1 MANFP
6 LSQRKKGS
14 LKQGADRFMPMGGE
28 LTVHPGLGQVPPAAP
43 PQQYL
48 VEEPQQAITI
58 EVSGPSAFQR
68 PFTDPPRPI
77 QVPVTAVQAGRRGMT
92 MGQPPALPAPPAER
106 PSCPVGPVEM
116 PDGRIIEPDDPV
128 TLRDMCE
135 IVSSMVDALVEAQGA
150 PAAGALP
157 GQAVTVVGGVPAAA
171 PAVPGY
177 QSFGQPSGGGGGGN
191 GAFISGGGGGPGPKG
206 DPGPAGPQ
214 GPAGPAGSSAQGSA
228 VVDFVSKT
236 DGDFSLAG
244 MPFFVPVPGTQVSFN
259 QSVDG
264 PAVFLLQA
272 VYVGDALGIDQG
284 IIVGVRIDGVDNGL
298 VHFRFQGSVPGV
310 TVTREGLHGSL
321 AAVLAAGTHTVEV
334 IMRTDISP
342 VATIAATPD
351 TPLILTVLHR

>member
-1 MANFP
+1 MAIFP
-6 LSQRKKGS
+6 LSQKKKGS
-14 LKQGADRFMPMGGE
+14 LKQGAARFMPMSGE
-28 LTVHPGLGQVPPAAP
+28 LVVRPGLGQTKPAAP

-68 PFTDPPRPI
+68 PFTNPPRPI
-77 QVPVTAVQAGRRGMT
+77 QVPVTAVQAGRRGVT
-92 MGQPPALPAPPAER
+92 MGQPPEPQVQQ

-116 PDGRIIEPDDPV
+116 PDGRIVEPDDPV
-128 TLRDMCE
+128 TLKDLCE
-135 IVSSMVDALVEAQGA
+135 IVSSMVDALVKAQEA
-150 PAAGALP
+150 PVAGALP
-157 GQAVTVVGGVPAAA
+157 GQAVTVVGGVPAGA

-177 QSFGQPSGGGGGGN
+177 QSFGQPSGGGGGN

-214 GPAGPAGSSAQGSA
+214 GPAGAAGSSAQGSA

-244 MPFFVPVPGTQVSFN
+244 MPFFVPVPDTQVSFN

-284 IIVGVRIDGVDNGL
+284 IFVGVRIDGVDNGL
-298 VHFRFQGSVPGV
+298 VQFRFQGSLPGV